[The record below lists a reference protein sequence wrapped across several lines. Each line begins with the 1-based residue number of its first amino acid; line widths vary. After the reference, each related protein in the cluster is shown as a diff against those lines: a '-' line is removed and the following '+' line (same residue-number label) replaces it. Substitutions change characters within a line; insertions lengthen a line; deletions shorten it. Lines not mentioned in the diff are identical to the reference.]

1 MPGAPYTGW
10 LTMAFLLCVVI
21 ASAFRED
28 TRVALFVTPIW
39 FAVLLVGYR
48 FVEKKKKRDGRKV
61 VDVVTATENRAAAEE
76 GN

>member
-1 MPGAPYTGW
+1 
-10 LTMAFLLCVVI
+10 MAFLLCVVI